1 VYFREWAYH
10 FRNFEKAGS
19 SSGINIPSSLTINSS
34 LCPFPKLNPST
45 TGFGSTITEL
55 VPKAVTV
62 TVYFV
67 GIIIEIYGLF
77 YI

>member
-1 VYFREWAYH
+1 
-10 FRNFEKAGS
+10 
-19 SSGINIPSSLTINSS
+19 
-34 LCPFPKLNPST
+34 LNPST